1 MTVSVY
7 SSAYSMCSLHILVA
21 NISSGDLLV
30 ACRQLKWRCRLTGW
44 TEHISAARDAM
55 SELLCST
62 SKSIVCQ
69 VLYAQYQIYR
79 ATGSTDFAATI
90 SSACKTVF
98 PRDAMLMPL
107 LVMPHAC
114 PWLQSACVRP
124 SVCHKSEF
132 YRNEWTDRAD
142 SGLA

>member
-1 MTVSVY
+1 
-7 SSAYSMCSLHILVA
+7 MCSRHILVA
-21 NISSGDLLV
+21 NISSLDLLV

-44 TEHISAARDAM
+44 TEHISTARDAM

-62 SKSIVCQ
+62 SESIVCQ
-69 VLYAQYQIYR
+69 VLYAQYPIYR

-107 LVMPHAC
+107 LVMPQCLSVA
-114 PWLQSACVRP
+114 AVCVRP
-124 SVCHKSEF
+124 SVRLSQVGVLSKRMNRSSWFWFCI
-132 YRNEWTDRAD
+132 
-142 SGLA
+142 GLPSTCLTPW